1 MDHPPVDRVGEL
13 IARNQELLAT
23 AAEARAWARDAVMR
37 AEQTTALVME
47 CAVERERVRCQPVV
61 DPLNLLAT
69 P

>member
-23 AAEARAWARDAVMR
+23 AAEARAWARDAIAQ
-37 AEQTTALVME
+37 AEQTAALVMA

-61 DPLNLLAT
+61 APLNRRT
-69 P
+69 DS

>member
-23 AAEARAWARDAVMR
+23 AAEGAWARDAIAQ
-37 AEQTTALVME
+37 AEQTAALVMA

-61 DPLNLLAT
+61 APLNRRT
-69 P
+69 DS